1 MSKKNFRLELPSVVA
16 ISGARRLKEKQLI
29 SIKRNKLR
37 TQKFI
42 NFKKILWLELP
53 SVVVISG
60 AIYFKIKE
68 GNIKKRRNLKHQD
81 L

>member
-1 MSKKNFRLELPSVVA
+1 MVRRKIVNINKN
-16 ISGARRLKEKQLI
+16 KE
-29 SIKRNKLR
+29 IKNAKIY
-37 TQKFI
+37 KFQ
-42 NFKKILWLELP
+42 KILRLELP

-60 AIYFKIKE
+60 AIYFKIKK